1 MARSPIFRA
10 PMRARDVDVPAGAGA
25 EFGLAH
31 AVVGIGA
38 GSDRALERFA
48 ALPEDTFVWTRSRD
62 GMYWLG
68 RIAGPLRRDDSA
80 DAHAVGLR
88 WVRPTWWLERPFG
101 EDDVPPAVAAT
112 FARGGRN
119 LQQTHDEPAERSTL
133 SLWEAHAGSR
143 ARSSP

>member
-1 MARSPIFRA
+1 MPGNPIYRA

-31 AVVGIGA
+31 GVVGIGA
-38 GSDRALERFA
+38 GSERAVQRLT
-48 ALPEDTFVWTRSRD
+48 ALPEDAFVWTRSTD

-80 DAHAVGLR
+80 EAHAVGLR
-88 WVRPTWWLERPFG
+88 WVRPTRWLERPFG

-119 LQQTHDEPAERSTL
+119 LQQTHDDAAERRTM
-133 SLWEAHAGSR
+133 SLWETHVSG
-143 ARSSP
+143 